1 MARTSPPHILTLVAA
16 TATSALATNVFLP
29 SLPGMARD
37 FGTQY
42 ATVQLTVSVFLVAN
56 AIVQLV
62 VGPLSDRYGRRP
74 VMIGAFVVF
83 VLATFAS
90 LFATSIYVLL
100 ALRALQAASGGGMAL
115 SRAIVRD
122 MVAADEAAS
131 RIGYITMGMTVMPM
145 IGPVVGGLLDAP
157 FGWRGSWLVMLAMGL
172 GALLAIA
179 LDLGETNHRRS
190 TTFAAQFRTWPLLLS
205 SVRFWG
211 YALAAGFTGG
221 CYFALLGGGPLV
233 ASKALSMSPAA
244 FGANLIII
252 GVGYM
257 AGNFLSGRYAR
268 RVGIDGMVLAGNSV
282 SAVGLAIA
290 IVLFWSGIV
299 APLSLFGPLIFLGI
313 GNGLTLPSVMAGI
326 VSVRPDL
333 AGSAAGLGGAIQ
345 ISISAIFS
353 VVAGLVVGAEGEPLP
368 LLALMLGATLVA
380 MVFATAAR
388 YSSPAE

>member
-1 MARTSPPHILTLVAA
+1 
-16 TATSALATNVFLP
+16 
-29 SLPGMARD
+29 
-37 FGTQY
+37 
-42 ATVQLTVSVFLVAN
+42 
-56 AIVQLV
+56 
-62 VGPLSDRYGRRP
+62 
-74 VMIGAFVVF
+74 
-83 VLATFAS
+83 
-90 LFATSIYVLL
+90 
-100 ALRALQAASGGGMAL
+100 
-115 SRAIVRD
+115 
-122 MVAADEAAS
+122 
-131 RIGYITMGMTVMPM
+131 
-145 IGPVVGGLLDAP
+145 
-157 FGWRGSWLVMLAMGL
+157 
-172 GALLAIA
+172 
-179 LDLGETNHRRS
+179 
-190 TTFAAQFRTWPLLLS
+190 
-205 SVRFWG
+205 
-211 YALAAGFTGG
+211 
-221 CYFALLGGGPLV
+221 
-233 ASKALSMSPAA
+233 MSPAA